1 MPFVVDAYGAFG
13 AGADDLIRWLA
24 MAAVSNG
31 CVTRDAEYREMAYAW
46 LAVAVQRGNGQLVDR
61 NVSFVRAVIGKRK
74 PTEMPRRAALP
85 RRAARR

>member
-31 CVTRDAEYREMAYAW
+31 CVTRDAEYRELAYA
-46 LAVAVQRGNGQLVDR
+46 
-61 NVSFVRAVIGKRK
+61 
-74 PTEMPRRAALP
+74 
-85 RRAARR
+85 